1 MSTADQLVD
10 SQFPPDEEQGR
21 VIHSRSKTIIVEAN
35 AGATKTTT
43 LAFRIREAIKLNVRP
58 ESILVLTFTDPACE
72 AMRIALHTVGVPPA
86 LVRRIK
92 IQTIDAFAAT
102 VLRSLEPKAAPV
114 KRTPEDVAPV
124 VIQAMH
130 RLGMSAD
137 SGFIERF
144 LNTAR
149 WLKGTLALSEAAWNG
164 EEINEELAE
173 NLGIEF
179 SHVQLFRAYE
189 NLRYPIADGVDMP
202 QFRMEADATYDLARQ
217 LAEPEPMT
225 YLHEIPAWP
234 RSIRLLL
241 VDEMHDTNRAM
252 YVILKA
258 LLDTN
263 PCYFCGVGDVDQ
275 VIHSQSGA
283 DHQYMGREV
292 SFGKREV
299 TRYTLTKTRRFG
311 KELATVSGQLAHKP
325 YASDASHPTK
335 VTVKTYNNQTTTSC
349 ESVLIST
356 LREWK
361 RTPQAQLAGLAILLR
376 HSWQSI
382 DIENALIHADI
393 EYQTKG
399 FVSYLRQPEVLLI
412 RALLAMATGNYE
424 QLNSAAT
431 RADVVR
437 AVVFFCCVK
446 LDHDHYESE
455 AQTQEDRL
463 ASAIRAIDQSKES
476 LEAFMEYQVMQKTAP
491 DLAVRMRTAV
501 ALAQRQGTQE
511 GWFDE
516 VLDALDIQS
525 WIKRVF
531 IERQRRIDA
540 LKYFEGLKR
549 AARMFETAAQFFDS
563 MGALETKN
571 LPTRSLQKDAM
582 RAARA
587 ERNTLTL
594 SLIPAVKGLEFE
606 HVVMPYLDRDVFPS
620 AVSNNDRDERNLFY
634 VAITRAR
641 SALTLIASASRPSEF
656 AQQINERSRRLGA
669 HSR

>member
-1 MSTADQLVD
+1 MSTADQLVA
-10 SQFPPDEEQGR
+10 SPFPPSDEQDAIQR
-21 VIHSRSKTIIVEAN
+21 SRSKTILVEAN

-43 LAFRIREAIKLNVRP
+43 LAFRIRWAIELNVPPEAIQ
-58 ESILVLTFTDPACE
+58 VLTFTEPACE
-72 AMRIALHTVGVPPA
+72 AMRIALNTVGVPPA
-86 LVRRIK
+86 LVRRVK
-92 IQTIDAFAAT
+92 IQTFDAFATT

-114 KRTPEDVAPV
+114 KHTPEDVSPV
-124 VIQAMH
+124 VVQAMQ

-144 LNTAR
+144 LNTAG

-164 EEINEELAE
+164 EEINEEWAE
-173 NLGIEF
+173 SVGIEF

-189 NLRYPIADGVDMP
+189 NLRYPIADGIDMP
-202 QFRMEADATYDLARQ
+202 EFRWTFDATYDLARQ
-217 LAEPEPMT
+217 LADPEPMT

-234 RSIRLLL
+234 RSIRLLM

-252 YVILKA
+252 YVILKT

-283 DHQYMGREV
+283 DHQYMGPSV

-299 TRYTLTKTRRFG
+299 TRYPLTKTRRFG
-311 KELATVSGQLAHKP
+311 KSLAAASGQLARKP

-335 VTVKTYNNQTTTSC
+335 VDIQTYDDHSGSSC
-349 ESVLIST
+349 ESALISV

-361 RTPQAQLAGLAILLR
+361 GTPQAQLADLAILLR

-382 DIENALIHADI
+382 DIENALVQAGF

-437 AVVFFCCVK
+437 SVVFFCGVQ
-446 LDHDHYESE
+446 LDHDESE
-455 AQTQEDRL
+455 AESQEERL

-476 LEAFMEYQVMQKTAP
+476 LAAFMEYQVLQKAAP
-491 DLAVRMRTAV
+491 ALAGRMRTAITM
-501 ALAQRQGTQE
+501 AQTQGTQE
-511 GWFDE
+511 GWFDGF
-516 VLDALDIQS
+516 LDALDIQS

-531 IERQRRIDA
+531 IERQRRMDA

-549 AARMFETAAQFFDS
+549 AARMFKTAAQFFDS

-571 LPTRSLQKDAM
+571 APTTSSQKNAM
-582 RAARA
+582 RAASA
-587 ERNTLTL
+587 KRNTLTL

-606 HVVMPYLDRDVFPS
+606 HVVMPYLDRGIFPFS
-620 AVSNNDRDERNLFY
+620 ASHQDRDERNLFY
-634 VAITRAR
+634 VGITRAR
-641 SALTLIASASRPSEF
+641 SALTVIASERSPSEF
-656 AQQINERSRRLGA
+656 VQRLRPGA
-669 HSR
+669 PS